1 MQPKDN
7 IYRVNTED
15 SQVETIVFKESE
27 DVLNPVEDYLNSE
40 EVLKVRPHG
49 ERVSLKRVPPKKVST
64 LKPLGERIKTKVVSL
79 RSSMPSILYSL
90 KRLLMRVL
98 CVLMVVGMLLITLI
112 SAFAGV
118 R

>member
-1 MQPKDN
+1 MQPKDS
-7 IYRVNTED
+7 IYRVNTEE
-15 SQVETIVFKESE
+15 SQLETIVFKEKDDE
-27 DVLNPVEDYLNSE
+27 LNPVEDYLNSE

-49 ERVSLKRVPPKKVST
+49 ERVSLKRVQPKKTST
-64 LKPLGERIKTKVVSL
+64 LKLLEENFKVKVASL
-79 RSSMPSILYSL
+79 RNSMPSILYSL
-90 KRLLMRVL
+90 KRLLMRVV